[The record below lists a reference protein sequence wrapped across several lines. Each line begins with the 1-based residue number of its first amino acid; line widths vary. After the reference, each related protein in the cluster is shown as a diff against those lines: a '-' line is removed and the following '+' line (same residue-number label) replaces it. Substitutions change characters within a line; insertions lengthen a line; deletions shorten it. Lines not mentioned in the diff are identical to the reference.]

1 MPPTSSPAGGG
12 YFKGY
17 NPHAKEFYP
26 TAPVDMLAQPVADI
40 TPLSEVIVEVW
51 GDNLEEIMEDMS
63 SLVHSGY
70 NQVSMDTEFPGVVA
84 HASAKAYQGSSPAWQ
99 TIRVNVNILKVIQI
113 GLTFRDEQGN
123 APPDRASIFQ
133 VNFKFDL
140 ENDMY
145 AVDSINLLRNSGIDF
160 DLLKY
165 VLFSVIV
172 KRGGK

>member
-1 MPPTSSPAGGG
+1 MQKTTQIRSQQNKSQTGF
-12 YFKGY
+12 FKGY

-26 TAPVDMLAQPVADI
+26 TTIDLAETADMTPVGEM
-40 TPLSEVIVEVW
+40 IVEVW
-51 GDNLEEIMEDMS
+51 SDNLETTMEEMS

-99 TIRVNVNILKVIQI
+99 TIRVNVNILRVIQI
-113 GLTFRDEQGN
+113 GLTFRDEEGN
-123 APPDRASIFQ
+123 APTNRPSIFQ

-145 AVDSINLLRNSGIDF
+145 AVDSINLLKNSGIDF
-160 DLLKY
+160 NLLKY
-165 VLFSVIV
+165 D
-172 KRGGK
+172 